1 MFKCEVP
8 TCSLGINASLSN
20 AQFFKS
26 PGRSAAPPAY
36 SPLKKPKPPVTQ
48 RASRVEES
56 FPQSEVSYNSTQSD
70 TGRNS
75 PKGDLSDGADLE
87 GADPRGPVKYFFLYF
102 SRYRN
107 SLYRP
112 ANRALLRIGGADGG
126 AGRF

>member
-75 PKGDLSDGADLE
+75 PKGEEHEAMSLRRSDGDHGQYHPHE
-87 GADPRGPVKYFFLYF
+87 E
-102 SRYRN
+102 
-107 SLYRP
+107 
-112 ANRALLRIGGADGG
+112 
-126 AGRF
+126 